1 MHDLSASR
9 SSACPVPTPRLRSC
23 YRYRQTNRLARHRHL
38 RPRPPCCRGRP
49 RSRARLED
57 PRAALDLTLRGRMDK
72 GKSVVAELA
81 ASFSDV
87 RVAPRQNRKP
97 KSFLPSPSFCK
108 LLFAYVGVTS

>member
-1 MHDLSASR
+1 M
-9 SSACPVPTPRLRSC
+9 
-23 YRYRQTNRLARHRHL
+23 
-38 RPRPPCCRGRP
+38 
-49 RSRARLED
+49 E
-57 PRAALDLTLRGRMDK
+57 K

-87 RVAPRQNRKP
+87 RVTPHQNPKP